1 MTISAKEKQ
10 SILNHIIKTIA
21 QLGGRVATR
30 DLVSL
35 WCGDSLVVEKYNW
48 NPYRMG
54 QQTLRKLGIIA
65 VDKTVYPNLWYL
77 K

>member
-10 SILNHIIKTIA
+10 SIQNHIIKTIP

-30 DLVSL
+30 DMVSL
-35 WCGDSLVVEKYNW
+35 WPGDSLVVEKYNW
-48 NPYRMG
+48 NPYRVE
-54 QQTLRKLGIIA
+54 QQKLRLAGIIA